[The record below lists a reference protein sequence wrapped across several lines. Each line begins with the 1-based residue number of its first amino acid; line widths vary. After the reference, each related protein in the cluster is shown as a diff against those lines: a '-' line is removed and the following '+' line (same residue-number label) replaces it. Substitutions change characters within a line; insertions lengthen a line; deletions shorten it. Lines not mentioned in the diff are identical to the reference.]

1 MAGEVLDIFT
11 DSSCLYPRDPECRV
25 AAFAVVH
32 AAPVQFD
39 YDPSGF
45 KPLIAQPLAGVL
57 ESAYRAELQAIVVA
71 LVSGRS
77 VWGLGSH
84 LVR

>member
-1 MAGEVLDIFT
+1 M
-11 DSSCLYPRDPECRV
+11 SCLYALSRQVAGAGAGCRCWCCEL
-25 AAFAVVH
+25 